1 MEAVEIQKNHQI
13 LLQRLIRN
21 ITEKSVWNWHFSRQ
35 IPNINLNQ
43 DPVNALNSP
52 ITPKEIE
59 AIINNLAAKKS
70 PGPENFCAE
79 FSQIFQENPIP
90 ILS

>member
-13 LLQRLIRN
+13 LLQRLICN
-21 ITEKSVWNWHFSRQ
+21 ITEKSVGNWHFSRQ

-52 ITPKEIE
+52 ITPKEIA
-59 AIINNLAAKKS
+59 AIINNLTTKKS
-70 PGPENFCAE
+70 PGPEIFCTE
-79 FSQIFQENPIP
+79 FSQILKENPIP